1 MHWRNL
7 LAACAAISVFGFA
20 LGMTYPLLSLLLE
33 DAGVSTT
40 MIGIN
45 AAMMPMGILLFSP
58 VLPLLSKRFGSRQVA
73 IAAAVITALLLPA
86 YKVFDSLEAWFII
99 RLLQGMSEAALFVLG
114 EAWVVQYAGS
124 THRGK
129 IVALYGAVL
138 SASFGA
144 GPALVSWIGIHGWL
158 PFLIGAA
165 VILASVIPLWMVQD
179 EAASEVEESAV
190 SGIFSFAAKAPIL
203 IAAVGVFAVFDAA
216 ALAFLPVYGLRI
228 GLSLN
233 TAALALTALIVGNVI
248 LQFPIGWLADRFT
261 KQIVLRTCT
270 LLTVLFAI
278 LLPYTQTGIWM
289 WPVLIL
295 LGTTGYGIYTVSLAD
310 LGDRFSGHELVTGSS
325 AFAVIWGIGA
335 LIGSVSGGWA
345 MDLLGPV
352 GLPLLVACSYAVLLA
367 GMLLWPGYHGNRKA
381 AK

>member
-1 MHWRNL
+1 
-7 LAACAAISVFGFA
+7 
-20 LGMTYPLLSLLLE
+20 
-33 DAGVSTT
+33 
-40 MIGIN
+40 
-45 AAMMPMGILLFSP
+45 MGILLFSP

-228 GLSLN
+228 GLNLN

-278 LLPYTQTGIWM
+278 LLPYTHTGFWM

-295 LGTTGYGIYTVSLAD
+295 LGTAGYGIYTVSLAD

-352 GLPLLVACSYAVLLA
+352 GLPLLVACVYAALFA
-367 GMLLWPGYHGNRKA
+367 GMVFWPGYRGRR
-381 AK
+381 